1 MNKLKKISVLVAV
14 LMNLSFLY
22 LVDALAQPPSTR
34 GFDPDDPPE
43 TTIEIAPYLTFGG
56 QVELEYLLQ
65 RNPDLDTENDE
76 DLSSLEPGL
85 TLAFSFDPSEHFQA
99 FTSMKLFWEYMS
111 EDGDKVEDS
120 VGFEIEQ
127 AYFLFMDII
136 KEGAGFQVGRQ
147 RFEDE
152 REWLFD
158 EELDG
163 VRLIYDISYYSMEIS
178 VTRRNLA
185 SRDLF
190 NPDEEEKINNYILY
204 GKYEKEEGE
213 IETILGAYLLYRDG
227 KDEEDG
233 EPLFAGI
240 HANGDITEF
249 TGYWLELAGVLGSDD
264 ENDDIRAFGF
274 DIGLMYELD
283 LPAEPTLTIA
293 YAFGTGDGNEED
305 NKDNN
310 FRQTGLQSNESSFN
324 GVPDFKYY
332 GEVLDPELS
341 NLSIITA
348 GFGINPIEEGS
359 IDLVYHYYSQNK
371 LADSLM
377 DSALDTEPDGESK
390 DIGNEIDL
398 IIGYELENKFEAA
411 VRLGY
416 FIPGDAFGSDAA
428 NSFTGKIE
436 IQYEF

>member
-1 MNKLKKISVLVAV
+1 MAKFRKFSYFVATINILPFLFLV
-14 LMNLSFLY
+14 N
-22 LVDALAQPPSTR
+22 ALAQPPSTR

-56 QVELEYLLQ
+56 QIEFEYLLQ
-65 RNPDLDTENDE
+65 RNLDLDKENDE
-76 DLSSLEPGL
+76 DISSLEPGL

-99 FTSMKLFWEYMS
+99 FTSMKLFLEYME
-111 EDGDKVEDS
+111 EDGDKIEDS

-127 AYFLFMDII
+127 AYFLFMDIL
-136 KEGAGFQVGRQ
+136 EDGAGFQVGRQ

-152 REWLFD
+152 REWLYD

-163 VRLIYDISYYSMEIS
+163 VRLMYDISFYSIEFS
-178 VTRRNLA
+178 VTRKNLA

-190 NPDEEEKINNYILY
+190 NPDEEENINNYILY
-204 GKYEKEEGE
+204 GKYENEEDE
-213 IETILGAYLLYRDG
+213 IETILGAYLIYRDG
-227 KDEEDG
+227 KDVEDG

-240 HANGDITEF
+240 HANGDINESA
-249 TGYWLELAGVLGSDD
+249 GYWLELAGVFSKE
-264 ENDDIRAFGF
+264 ENEDIRAFGF

-283 LPAEPTLTIA
+283 LPAEPTLTLA
-293 YAFGTGDGNEED
+293 YAFGTGDGNEDD
-305 NKDNN
+305 NKDTN

-324 GVPDFKYY
+324 GVPDFNYY
-332 GEVLDPELS
+332 GEALDPELS

-359 IDLVYHYYSQNK
+359 IDLVYHYYFQNK
-371 LADSLM
+371 LADNLM
-377 DSALDTEPDGESK
+377 DSALDAEPDGESR

-398 IIGYELENKFEAA
+398 IIGYEIENKFEAA
-411 VRLGY
+411 LRLGY

-428 NSFTGKIE
+428 NSFTGKFE